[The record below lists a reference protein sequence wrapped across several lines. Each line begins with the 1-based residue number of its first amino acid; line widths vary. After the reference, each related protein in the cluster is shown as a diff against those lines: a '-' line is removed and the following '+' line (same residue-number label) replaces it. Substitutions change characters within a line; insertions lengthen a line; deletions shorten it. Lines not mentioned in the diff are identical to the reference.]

1 MRRRGKHE
9 AASPPTKTQESC
21 RPGIGI
27 SETAA
32 LLRYGQR
39 FGFLVFGAR
48 RWLADLAVSVEKSK
62 NRKNVDCCETYTNR
76 GDQSIDQRSR
86 SEVPEKG
93 GGFLFPLCWFF
104 SLGFFV
110 FSVLIG

>member
-48 RWLADLAVSVEKSK
+48 WWLADLAVSVEKSK

-76 GDQSIDQRSR
+76 GDQRSR

-93 GGFLFPLCWFF
+93 GGFFFHSAGF

>member
-1 MRRRGKHE
+1 MKQPRLRR
-9 AASPPTKTQESC
+9 KTQESC

-27 SETAA
+27 SKTAA

-48 RWLADLAVSVEKSK
+48 WWLADLAVSVEKSK
-62 NRKNVDCCETYTNR
+62 NRKIEKTSTAAKHILTEGIR
-76 GDQSIDQRSR
+76 GRDQRYR
-86 SEVPEKG
+86 RRG
-93 GGFLFPLCWFF
+93 GGFFFHSAGF